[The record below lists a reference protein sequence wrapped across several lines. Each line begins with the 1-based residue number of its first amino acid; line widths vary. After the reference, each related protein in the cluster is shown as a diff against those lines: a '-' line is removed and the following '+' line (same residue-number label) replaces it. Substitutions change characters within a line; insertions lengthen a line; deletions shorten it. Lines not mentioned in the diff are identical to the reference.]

1 MKKLGTLFV
10 AASMVLGVALSA
22 GAVEVQ
28 EVYAEH
34 GMVAAAHELA
44 SKAGVEI
51 MQKGGNAIDAAVAT
65 ALALNVVE
73 FNASGIG
80 GGGFTV
86 IYSAEK
92 KEIICLDYR
101 EQAPAS
107 ATKDMFASEQAKKEK
122 WSERGGKSIG
132 VPGWLKGME
141 YALKT
146 YGTMTFAEVAA
157 PAIRL
162 AEEGF
167 TLVKEQKKF
176 IVDNF
181 DNLVKYNNPDSLP
194 YLEDGLPLEAGSVL
208 KQPALGKLFRLIG
221 EKGSD
226 VLYKGEVGEAI
237 CKAVNNSGG
246 KMTMED
252 LANYKMYVRKPTVG
266 TYRGYKIYSVPPASS
281 GGVHII
287 QLLNMMENYDV
298 KAMGFNSA
306 KKVHLFAEATK
317 MMFADRGQYM
327 ADTAYA
333 KVPLEG
339 LQSKEYAKKLTEKI
353 TDAVATDVKPG
364 DPWEF
369 ETAEKKTAYE
379 AGMSDEHYS
388 TSSFSVADQ
397 HGNVV
402 TSTNTINFFMGSTVF
417 VPEYGFLLND
427 EMDDFSSNP
436 TSVNAPE
443 PGKRPLSSMSP
454 TIVLDPQ
461 DRPFMSLGSPGATRI
476 LTAVAQIIMDVVDHG
491 MIMDQAIE
499 ASRFHNQKGDMI
511 YTEEDRADP
520 VLVKTLEA
528 MGYKVKLAEPLYLGG
543 AQGIMFDYNATDPA
557 KFLNGGADGRRLG
570 VPVGF

>member
-1 MKKLGTLFV
+1 MKKLAMVFT
-10 AASMVLGVALSA
+10 AASLVFSAAVSA
-22 GAVEVQ
+22 GAVEVN

-80 GGGFTV
+80 GGGFTT
-86 IYSAEK
+86 IYSAK
-92 KEIICLDYR
+92 TKEIICLDYR

-132 VPGWLKGME
+132 VPGWLMGMD
-141 YALKT
+141 YALKN

-157 PAIRL
+157 PAIKL

-167 TLVKEQKKF
+167 TLVEAQKAF

-181 DNLVKYNNPDSLP
+181 ENLCKYNDPDTLP
-194 YLEDGLPLEAGSVL
+194 FLSEGLPLDAGMVL
-208 KQPALGKLFRLIG
+208 KQPALAKLFRLIG
-221 EKGSD
+221 EKGID
-226 VLYKGEVGEAI
+226 VFYKGEVGEAI

-252 LANYKMYVRKPTVG
+252 LANYKMYVRTPMVAD
-266 TYRGYKIYSVPPASS
+266 YRGYKIYSVPPASS
-281 GGVHII
+281 GGVHIA
-287 QLLNMMENYDV
+287 QLLNIMENYDV
-298 KAMGFNSA
+298 KGMGFNSA
-306 KKVHLFAEATK
+306 KKVHIFSEATK
-317 MMFADRGQYM
+317 KMFADRGQYM

-333 KVPLEG
+333 KVPLQG
-339 LQSKEYAKKLTEKI
+339 LQSKEYAKKLAAEI
-353 TDAVATDVKPG
+353 TDEVAVDVKPG
-364 DPWEF
+364 DPWAY
-369 ETAEKKTAYE
+369 ETVEKKAAYE
-379 AGMSDEHYS
+379 AGMADEHYS

-436 TSVNAPE
+436 NSVNAPE
-443 PGKRPLSSMSP
+443 PGKRPLSAMSP
-454 TIVLDPQ
+454 SIVLDPQ
-461 DRPFMSLGSPGATRI
+461 NRPFMSIGSPGATRI
-476 LTAVAQIIMDVVDHG
+476 LTAVAQIIMNVVDHG
-491 MIMDQAIE
+491 MIMDEAIE
-499 ASRFHNQKGDMI
+499 ASRFHNQKGKALH
-511 YTEEDRADP
+511 TENDRADP
-520 VLVKTLEA
+520 TLVKTLEA
-528 MGYKVKLAEPLYLGG
+528 MGYEVKLSEPLYLGG
-543 AQGIMFDYNATDPA
+543 AQGIMFDYNTKDPK
-557 KFLNGGADGRRLG
+557 KFINGGADGRRLG